1 MFHNFIN
8 SFRKLPNHDPEN
20 RVVSWHVFRTASEA
34 EDYAEHIRLGEG
46 QRAVGGMDAD
56 SVGKL
61 WWVGVEVDDLKLWGH
76 SGAINKHAE

>member
-1 MFHNFIN
+1 
-8 SFRKLPNHDPEN
+8 
-20 RVVSWHVFRTASEA
+20 
-34 EDYAEHIRLGEG
+34 
-46 QRAVGGMDAD
+46 MDAD